1 MSKLAQFNLLMC
13 LALVFK
19 LRRLQ
24 VSSKAFA
31 LYFLKSTHLGICR
44 NGIFCT
50 WARLFVFLASYL
62 GTYCMWLFSYIFKI
76 LPNVRST
83 INQIVKMVI
92 QISKDIDWTLYSK
105 NEMWLPPQCL
115 SICNFFQF
123 HHSNLTSL
131 FGVFN
136 INSLCNAKFT
146 VDVPPIFAFFVL
158 IFMSAHVDMKY
169 CFVVR
174 RI

>member
-1 MSKLAQFNLLMC
+1 MC

-19 LRRLQ
+19 LRWLQ
-24 VSSKAFA
+24 VFSKAFA

-44 NGIFCT
+44 NWIFCMQ
-50 WARLFVFLASYL
+50 ARLFVFLASYL

-83 INQIVKMVI
+83 KNQMVKMVI
-92 QISKDIDWTLYSK
+92 QISKDIDWALYSK
-105 NEMWLPPQCL
+105 NEMWLPSQCL
-115 SICNFFQF
+115 SICNFFHF
-123 HHSNLTSL
+123 HHSNMTFL

-146 VDVPPIFAFFVL
+146 VDLMPFFAFFVL
-158 IFMSAHVDMKY
+158 IFMSAHGDMKY
-169 CFVVR
+169 CLVVR